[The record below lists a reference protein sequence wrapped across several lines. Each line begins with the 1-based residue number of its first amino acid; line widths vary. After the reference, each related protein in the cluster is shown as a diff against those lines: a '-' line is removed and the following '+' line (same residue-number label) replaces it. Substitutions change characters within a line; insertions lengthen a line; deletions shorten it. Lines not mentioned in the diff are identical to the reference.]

1 MKGIDQRLRV
11 RQTSSGGPA
20 VWQSPGFVFNTL
32 KLLQSWFETPNA
44 CVKPTGAGAAN
55 ACKVPEKH
63 VTDATICNQTERI
76 IELLA
81 REKGVYRPRIRHAA
95 SKRPKPTIQD
105 QVASGAGIFASP
117 KWATRATR
125 KRTSEITHTIIVGAL
140 PELRMTFPLVN
151 LDGWI

>member
-20 VWQSPGFVFNTL
+20 VWQSPGFVFDTL

-76 IELLA
+76 VELLA

-95 SKRPKPTIQD
+95 AKGRNRRSKTKS
-105 QVASGAGIFASP
+105 QVARVSLPARNGQRERREKEPAKSP
-117 KWATRATR
+117 TQSLW
-125 KRTSEITHTIIVGAL
+125 
-140 PELRMTFPLVN
+140 ELYQN
-151 LDGWI
+151 CA